1 MDAPHDGKSY
11 FPPTQ
16 LLHKGNTFVKLI
28 KRLTDAANTRTQAE
42 KHGKIAENALMKHAF
57 LGFIM
62 NQMSA
67 KKGKKKQG
75 KAAEA
80 ALMKEFAQLE
90 ELNAYESINPAT
102 LTRKQKMEEL

>member
-1 MDAPHDGKSY
+1 MSI
-11 FPPTQ
+11 TITI
-16 LLHKGNTFVKLI
+16 LHI
-28 KRLTDAANTRTQAE
+28 S
-42 KHGKIAENALMKHAF
+42 AF
-57 LGFIM
+57 SLGRK
-62 NQMSA
+62 A
-67 KKGKKKQG
+67 KKGKKKHG